1 MLFRSRMKERPELR
15 VIDATEGGA
24 KKKGAILMTLKEAIE
39 EECPRDKV
47 DYKAVIDGLPYVFDE
62 EMDRRNRKYLFDTL
76 DIMREGIKK
85 ANQGLKLYNQ
95 LERLFKRNQVDGAKV
110 KKIGRK
116 LDKLANYFEQEHVM
130 TVVMRSM
137 AAVSLAISQGMYN
150 YEEDIHDEGIM
161 IARQGIVMMT
171 CVKISLQNI
180 IPMLEDM
187 LEELRAETE
196 EAQKIRT

>member
-1 MLFRSRMKERPELR
+1 
-15 VIDATEGGA
+15 
-24 KKKGAILMTLKEAIE
+24 
-39 EECPRDKV
+39 
-47 DYKAVIDGLPYVFDE
+47 
-62 EMDRRNRKYLFDTL
+62 
-76 DIMREGIKK
+76 MREGIKK

-171 CVKISLQNI
+171 CVKISLQNT

-187 LEELRAETE
+187 LEELHAETE

>member
-1 MLFRSRMKERPELR
+1 
-15 VIDATEGGA
+15 
-24 KKKGAILMTLKEAIE
+24 
-39 EECPRDKV
+39 
-47 DYKAVIDGLPYVFDE
+47 
-62 EMDRRNRKYLFDTL
+62 
-76 DIMREGIKK
+76 
-85 ANQGLKLYNQ
+85 
-95 LERLFKRNQVDGAKV
+95 
-110 KKIGRK
+110 
-116 LDKLANYFEQEHVM
+116 M